1 MHQWEPLT
9 PQNCGGRWTA
19 HAFGVWGRLWEKSA
33 WRAHPAQTDVQQ
45 SIRWQAPQIWEM
57 LSDHGQKAC
66 AKPFSWICTPIS
78 DGPMLCAP
86 VSLTGSRAARIQAV
100 SYGTAR
106 AQIRAAFPRDASAPR
121 HWEPCRRGVSQ
132 PEGLSSA
139 SSPRDSRQRH
149 KTSGYLEGSSW
160 LECWAWTRME
170 SGHREGQFCQ
180 WAVLQALIPQLGNYP
195 HSHLLFLLIS
205 SFLNNLLSL
214 SPSTNGYKKQE

>member
-1 MHQWEPLT
+1 MRATYSAELWREMNSTCLWGVGQTLGKVSMKSPSSSDRCPAKHQMTGPSDLGDAFWPWTKSLCQT
-9 PQNCGGRWTA
+9 FHLNLYPDLRWSYA
-19 HAFGVWGRLWEKSA
+19 MW
-33 WRAHPAQTDVQQ
+33 D
-45 SIRWQAPQIWEM
+45 
-57 LSDHGQKAC
+57 LS
-66 AKPFSWICTPIS
+66 
-78 DGPMLCAP
+78 
-86 VSLTGSRAARIQAV
+86 GSRAARIQAV

-149 KTSGYLEGSSW
+149 KTSGYLEGSRW

-180 WAVLQALIPQLGNYP
+180 WAVLEALIPQLGNYP
-195 HSHLLFLLIS
+195 HSHLLFLPIS